1 MVKQEEIFKMLQ
13 EGADAG
19 ELAQQFA
26 DALNAAIAE
35 KNAADAKKNA
45 QATQKAA
52 KMQAIVNEIFNFI
65 DEYYPDMKVPKEV
78 REEVTAESVIDAMDQ
93 AAEEIKQ
100 LVSLTKTLKNDPF
113 FQKVMEDK
121 PAHTKLSRAVKGDP
135 IAEFLRANGLA

>member
-1 MVKQEEIFKMLQ
+1 MVEQKEILKMLQ

-35 KNAADAKKNA
+35 KNAEDAKKNA
-45 QATQKAA
+45 QATQKVA
-52 KMQAIVNEIFNFI
+52 KMQAIINEIFNFI

-78 REEVTAESVIDAMDQ
+78 REEVTAESVIDTMDQ
-93 AAEEIKQ
+93 AVDEIKQ

-121 PAHTKLSRAVKGDP
+121 TAHNKLSRAVKGDP
-135 IAEFLRANGLA
+135 IADFLKANGLA

>member
-1 MVKQEEIFKMLQ
+1 MVEQKEILKMLQ

-35 KNAADAKKNA
+35 KNAADAKKNT
-45 QATQKAA
+45 QATQKVA
-52 KMQAIVNEIFNFI
+52 KMQAIINESFDFI
-65 DEYYPDMKVPKEV
+65 DEYYPDMKVPKEM
-78 REEVTAESVIDAMDQ
+78 REEITAEAVIDAMDQ

-121 PAHTKLSRAVKGDP
+121 PARNKISRDP
-135 IAEFLRANGLA
+135 IADFLKANGLA

>member
-52 KMQAIVNEIFNFI
+52 KMQAIINTVFNFI
-65 DEYYPDMKVPKEV
+65 DEYYPDMKVPKEM
-78 REEVTAESVIDAMDQ
+78 REEITAETVIDAMDQ

-100 LVSLTKTLKNDPF
+100 LVSFTKTLKNDPF

-121 PAHTKLSRAVKGDP
+121 PARNKISRDP
-135 IAEFLRANGLA
+135 IADFLKANGLA

>member
-1 MVKQEEIFKMLQ
+1 MVEQKEILKMLQ

-45 QATQKAA
+45 QATQKVA
-52 KMQAIVNEIFNFI
+52 KMQAIINESFDFI
-65 DEYYPDMKVPKEV
+65 DEYYPDMKVPKEM
-78 REEVTAESVIDAMDQ
+78 REEITAEAVIDAMDQ
-93 AAEEIKQ
+93 AADEIKQ

-121 PAHTKLSRAVKGDP
+121 PARNKISRDP
-135 IAEFLRANGLA
+135 IADFLKANGLA

>member
-1 MVKQEEIFKMLQ
+1 MVEQKEILKMLQ

-45 QATQKAA
+45 QATQKIA
-52 KMQAIVNEIFNFI
+52 KMQAIINEIFNFI
-65 DEYYPDMKVPKEV
+65 DEYYPDMKVPKEM
-78 REEVTAESVIDAMDQ
+78 REEITAEAVIDAMDQ

-100 LVSLTKTLKNDPF
+100 LVSLTKTLKNDPL

-121 PAHTKLSRAVKGDP
+121 PARNKISRDP
-135 IAEFLRANGLA
+135 IADFLKANGLA

>member
-1 MVKQEEIFKMLQ
+1 MVEQKEILKMLQ

-35 KNAADAKKNA
+35 KNAEDAKKNA
-45 QATQKAA
+45 QATQKVA
-52 KMQAIVNEIFNFI
+52 KMQAIINETFDFI
-65 DEYYPDMKVPKEV
+65 DEYYPDMKVPKEM
-78 REEVTAESVIDAMDQ
+78 REEITAESVIDAMDQ
-93 AAEEIKQ
+93 AVDEIKQ

-121 PAHTKLSRAVKGDP
+121 PARNKISRDP
-135 IAEFLRANGLA
+135 IADFLKANGLA

>member
-1 MVKQEEIFKMLQ
+1 MVEQKEILKMLQ

-35 KNAADAKKNA
+35 KNAEDAKKNA
-45 QATQKAA
+45 QATQKVA
-52 KMQAIVNEIFNFI
+52 KMQAIINEIFNFI

-100 LVSLTKTLKNDPF
+100 LVSLTKTLKNDPL

-121 PAHTKLSRAVKGDP
+121 PARNKISRDP
-135 IAEFLRANGLA
+135 IADFLKANGLA

>member
-1 MVKQEEIFKMLQ
+1 MVEQKEILKMLQ

-35 KNAADAKKNA
+35 KNAEDAKKNA
-45 QATQKAA
+45 QATQKVA
-52 KMQAIVNEIFNFI
+52 KMQAIINEIFNFI

-93 AAEEIKQ
+93 AVDEIKQ
-100 LVSLTKTLKNDPF
+100 LVSLTKTLKNDPL

-121 PAHTKLSRAVKGDP
+121 PARNKISRDP
-135 IAEFLRANGLA
+135 IADFLKANGLA

>member
-1 MVKQEEIFKMLQ
+1 MVKQEEILKMLQ

-45 QATQKAA
+45 QVAQKVA
-52 KMQAIVNEIFNFI
+52 KMQAIIDETFDFI
-65 DEYYPDMKVPKEV
+65 DEYYPDFKVPKEM
-78 REEVTAESVIDAMDQ
+78 REEFTAEAVIDAMDQ
-93 AAEEIKQ
+93 AAEDIKH
-100 LVSLTKTLKNDPF
+100 LVSFTKSLKNDPF

-121 PAHTKLSRAVKGDP
+121 PARNKISRDP
-135 IAEFLRANGLA
+135 IADFLKANGLA

>member
-1 MVKQEEIFKMLQ
+1 MVEQKEILKMLQ

-35 KNAADAKKNA
+35 KNAEDAKKNA
-45 QATQKAA
+45 QATQKVA
-52 KMQAIVNEIFNFI
+52 KMQAIINEIFNFI

-100 LVSLTKTLKNDPF
+100 LVSFTKTLKNDPF

-121 PAHTKLSRAVKGDP
+121 PARNKISRDP
-135 IAEFLRANGLA
+135 IADFLKANGLA